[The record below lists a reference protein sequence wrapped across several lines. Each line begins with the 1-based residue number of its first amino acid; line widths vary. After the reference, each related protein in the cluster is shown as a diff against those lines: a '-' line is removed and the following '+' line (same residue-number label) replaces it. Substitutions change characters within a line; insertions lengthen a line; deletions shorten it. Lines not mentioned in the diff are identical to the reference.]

1 MTNESPTIADDDDEE
16 SYVESVARFR
26 AAASWL
32 DDTHRPAL
40 KVLRSLA
47 KVLDDELTRGKA
59 PQAALVSQFSL
70 TYRDL
75 AGKSPAAAKTD
86 DTLPPPMDF
95 GDWKQ

>member
-1 MTNESPTIADDDDEE
+1 MTNESPTIVADDDEE
-16 SYVESVARFR
+16 TYVESVARFVS
-26 AAASWL
+26 AATWL

-47 KVLDDELTRGKA
+47 KVLDQELDKGKA

-86 DTLPPPMDF
+86 DTLPPPLDLP
-95 GDWKQ
+95 GDWR